1 MLDNLKR
8 TFRAQEKIQEEE
20 KERVAERHASL
31 TIWNPPYNGQTTGRG
46 IFENEVKA
54 TVLKEISAIRSSTQ
68 DNLKLYNISLAK
80 NWHSLTD
87 EQKGEY
93 GRKAIERNEIQRGAV
108 DDVAR
113 DK

>member
-31 TIWNPPYNGQTTGRG
+31 TIWNPPYKEQTTGRA
-46 IFENEVKA
+46 IFENEMKA
-54 TVLKEISAIRSSTQ
+54 AVLKEISAIRLSAQ
-68 DNLKLYNISLAK
+68 DNLKQYNISLAK
-80 NWHSLTD
+80 RWHSLAD
-87 EQKGEY
+87 EQEGEY
-93 GRKAIERNEIQRGAV
+93 ARNAIERNEIQRGAV